1 MTTPPPRRIDSLRA
15 KRMSARKLFTLLDVV
30 FDWIIRVN
38 EGAAKVLRM
47 ALIANTTMSSSN
59 VNP

>member
-15 KRMSARKLFTLLDVV
+15 KRMSAKKVFTLLDIV
-30 FDWIIRVN
+30 FDWIICVN
-38 EGAAKVLRM
+38 EGAAKLLKM
-47 ALIANTTMSSSN
+47 AMIANTTMSSSN